1 VCSAQADGK
10 FYYVRVEMWWVIV
23 AAVLV
28 VLCLV
33 ASTIRS
39 SFEPGIPKIIHQ
51 TAPADES
58 KWPKLWK
65 LCQKTWK
72 EKFPTWEYKFWNDDD
87 LENLI
92 KTDYSWFYDTYKGYD
107 QQIKRV
113 DAARCFILHKYGGMY
128 ADMDYECVNN
138 FEHIIPSD
146 KVSIAESPYKH
157 DGRDDTETH
166 QNALMISPKGHPF
179 WERVFEVLEEKKND
193 EVVVYATGPY
203 VIIKSI
209 KELEHYVHTLKYELF
224 APSHT
229 QVFKRAQFEN
239 YNELPPVE
247 NKNIFARHLGTGVWV

>member
-1 VCSAQADGK
+1 
-10 FYYVRVEMWWVIV
+10 MWQWI
-23 AAVLV
+23 VLV
-28 VLCLV
+28 ALLFVLLGLL
-33 ASTIRS
+33 STRS
-39 SFEPGIPKIIHQ
+39 NFEEGIPKIIHQ

-72 EKFPTWEYKFWNDDD
+72 EKFPTWEYRFWNDDD

-92 KTDYSWFYDTYKGYD
+92 KTDYPWFHDTYKGYD

-113 DAARCFILHKYGGMY
+113 DAARYFILHKYGGMY

-138 FEHIIPSD
+138 FEHLIPQD

-157 DGRDDTETH
+157 DGRDDIETH

-179 WERVFEVLEEKKND
+179 WERVFKVLEEKKK
-193 EVVVYATGPY
+193 EPVVVYATGPY
-203 VIIKSI
+203 VIINSI
-209 KELEHYVHTLKYELF
+209 KGLEHHVNTLVYELF

-229 QVFKRAQFEN
+229 EKFKRAQFEN
-239 YNELPPVE
+239 YNQLPPVE